1 MSRALIK
8 MKGITKSYFIGG
20 NELQVLKGVDL
31 VIERGEYVAI
41 LGPSGSGKSTLMNI
55 IGCIDVK
62 TEGTF
67 ALNGQN
73 IEDMDEDSLAEIRNS
88 EIGFVFQKFNLIG
101 RYDATYNVQMP
112 LLLKGATYR
121 ESRVL
126 AENCL
131 DRVGLSDRLTHKP
144 IELSGGQQQ
153 RVAIARSLVCE
164 PNIILG
170 DEPTGNLD
178 TASGLEVMK
187 IFRAL
192 HDEGR
197 TVILITHDQAVAEE
211 ADRIIHIR
219 DGLIELDERKPPR
232 SPQCNF
238 IVPV

>member
-1 MSRALIK
+1 VVKKLID
-8 MKGITKSYFIGG
+8 MKGVSKSYFMGG
-20 NELQVLKGVDL
+20 NELKVLKEVDL
-31 VIERGEYVAI
+31 VIEQGEYVAI

-62 TEGTF
+62 SEGSYN
-67 ALNGQN
+67 LNTYN
-73 IEDMDEDSLAEIRNS
+73 IEEMEEDALAEIRNK

-112 LLLKGATYR
+112 LLLKGATYK
-121 ESRVL
+121 ESKEQAVAIL
-126 AENCL
+126 E
-131 DRVGLSDRLTHKP
+131 RVGLGDRVDHKP

-178 TASGLEVMK
+178 TASGIEVMK
-187 IFRAL
+187 IFRQL

-197 TVILITHDQAVAEE
+197 TVILITHDKEVADE
-211 ADRIIHIR
+211 ADRVIHIR
-219 DGLIELDERKPPR
+219 DGRIEKDERK
-232 SPQCNF
+232 Q
-238 IVPV
+238 VQKKAM

>member
-1 MSRALIK
+1 MSGPLIN
-8 MKGITKSYFIGG
+8 MKGITKSYYMGG
-20 NELQVLKGVDL
+20 NELKVLKGIDL
-31 VIERGEYVAI
+31 IIEKGEYVAI

-62 TEGTF
+62 TEGEFT
-67 ALNGQN
+67 LNEEN
-73 IEDMDEDSLAEIRNS
+73 IEEMDEDSLAEIRNR

-112 LLLKGATYR
+112 LLLKGESYK
-121 ESRVL
+121 ESRAH
-126 AENCL
+126 AESYL
-131 DRVGLSDRLTHKP
+131 KRVGLGDRLTHKP

-178 TASGLEVMK
+178 TASGIEVMK
-187 IFRAL
+187 IFRDL
-192 HDEGR
+192 HNEGR
-197 TVILITHDQAVAEE
+197 TVILITHDQEVAEE

-219 DGLIELDERKPPR
+219 DGLIELDERNPKGKLNR
-232 SPQCNF
+232 EA
-238 IVPV
+238 V

>member
-1 MSRALIK
+1 MSKPLIC
-8 MKGITKSYFIGG
+8 MKGITKSYNMGG
-20 NELQVLKGVDL
+20 NVLEVLKGIDL
-31 VIERGEYVAI
+31 VIEKGEYVAI

-62 TEGTF
+62 TNGEF
-67 ALNGQN
+67 ALNEHN
-73 IEDMDEDSLAEIRNS
+73 IEEMDEDSLASIRNR

-112 LLLKGATYR
+112 LLLKGEGYK
-121 ESRVL
+121 ESREHAVSYL
-126 AENCL
+126 E
-131 DRVGLSDRLTHKP
+131 RVGLGDRLSHKP

-178 TASGLEVMK
+178 TASGIEVMK
-187 IFRAL
+187 IFRGL
-192 HDEGR
+192 HEEGR
-197 TVILITHDQAVAEE
+197 TVILITHDQEVADE

-219 DGLIELDERKPPR
+219 DGLIELDELNPKK
-232 SPQCNF
+232 SLNKAAG
-238 IVPV
+238 

>member
-1 MSRALIK
+1 MVKKLID
-8 MKGITKSYFIGG
+8 MKGVSKSYFMGG
-20 NELQVLKGVDL
+20 NELKVLKEVDL
-31 VIERGEYVAI
+31 VIEQGEYVAI

-62 TEGTF
+62 SEGSYN
-67 ALNGQN
+67 LNTYN
-73 IEDMDEDSLAEIRNS
+73 IEEMEEDALAEIRNK

-112 LLLKGATYR
+112 LLLKGATYK
-121 ESRVL
+121 ESKEQAVAIL
-126 AENCL
+126 E
-131 DRVGLSDRLTHKP
+131 RVGLGDRVDHKP

-178 TASGLEVMK
+178 TASGIEVMK
-187 IFRAL
+187 IFRQL

-197 TVILITHDQAVAEE
+197 TVILITHDKEVADE
-211 ADRIIHIR
+211 ADRVIHIR
-219 DGLIELDERKPPR
+219 DGRIEKDERK
-232 SPQCNF
+232 Q
-238 IVPV
+238 VQKKAM